1 MEPIC
6 TKRQYWGKNLVEKFI
21 FISRRQLPNLM
32 LNIIF
37 KKEFLFNNDMYKDID
52 SRSPLN
58 REEIRK
64 LIIEELNNRRV

>member
-1 MEPIC
+1 MQNDNTGE
-6 TKRQYWGKNLVEKFI
+6 KNLIEKFI
-21 FISRRQLPNLM
+21 HISRRQLPNLM

-58 REEIRK
+58 KEEIRK